1 MQVAYIPMNSVKCG
15 ILTALYGNFRMCGT
29 RFYPVRCGAVQDFS
43 NGLAIVIIQKK
54 YAIIQSFLKTYLEI
68 IEYLDN
74 LFRKL
79 RVFSILF
86 STIAIAI

>member
-1 MQVAYIPMNSVKCG
+1 MLFGISVLFGNSMDRCTG
-15 ILTALYGNFRMCGT
+15 ISVSVVQGFI
-29 RFYPVRCGAVQDFS
+29 RCGAVQGFS
-43 NGLAIVIIQKK
+43 NGLAI
-54 YAIIQSFLKTYLEI
+54 AIIQSFLKTYLEI

-79 RVFSILF
+79 RVFTILF

>member
-1 MQVAYIPMNSVKCG
+1 MLFGISVLLGNSMDRFTG
-15 ILTALYGNFRMCGT
+15 ISVSVVQGFI
-29 RFYPVRCGAVQDFS
+29 RCGAVQGFS
-43 NGLAIVIIQKK
+43 NGLAI
-54 YAIIQSFLKTYLEI
+54 AIIQSFLKTYLEI

-79 RVFSILF
+79 RVFTIVF